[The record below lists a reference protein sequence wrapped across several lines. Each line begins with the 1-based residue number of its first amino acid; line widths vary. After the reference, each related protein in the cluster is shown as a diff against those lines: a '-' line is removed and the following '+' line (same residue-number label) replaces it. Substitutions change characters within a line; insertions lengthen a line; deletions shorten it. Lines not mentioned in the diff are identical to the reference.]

1 MATVASYRTLTLP
14 PPLTSFSIYELTNER
29 SCVGY
34 SLRNRECVAAKRE
47 DCEDVF
53 LFSAVFFLTWVIRLK
68 AQCTDLRSLLSP
80 SGTSTQLAVL
90 NLCHW

>member
-29 SCVGY
+29 SCVGC

-53 LFSAVFFLTWVIRLK
+53 LFSAVFFNLGYPSKSTMHRF
-68 AQCTDLRSLLSP
+68 AQ
-80 SGTSTQLAVL
+80 STVAF
-90 NLCHW
+90 WD

>member
-1 MATVASYRTLTLP
+1 MVTVASYQTLTLP

-47 DCEDVF
+47 
-53 LFSAVFFLTWVIRLK
+53 ARRL
-68 AQCTDLRSLLSP
+68 
-80 SGTSTQLAVL
+80 
-90 NLCHW
+90 